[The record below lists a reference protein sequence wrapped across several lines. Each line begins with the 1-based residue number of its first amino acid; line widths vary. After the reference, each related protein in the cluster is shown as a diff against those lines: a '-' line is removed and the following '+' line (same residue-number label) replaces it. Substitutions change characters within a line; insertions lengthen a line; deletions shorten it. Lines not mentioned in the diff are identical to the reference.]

1 MGRGTRGGKAW
12 AGNTDVHGG
21 SVENGDP
28 LYADCRM
35 ACGGT
40 GCPRL
45 IGGDGNFGASKVP

>member
-35 ACGGT
+35 ARGGT